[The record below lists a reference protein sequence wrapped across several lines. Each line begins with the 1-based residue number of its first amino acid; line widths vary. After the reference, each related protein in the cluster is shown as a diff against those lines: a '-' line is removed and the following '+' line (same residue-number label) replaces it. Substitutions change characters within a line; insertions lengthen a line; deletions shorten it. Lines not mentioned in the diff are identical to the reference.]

1 MALVAL
7 QLAVVATRT
16 AAQALM
22 APSVSSW
29 AIATTPRSATVGNK
43 CFTETCKYT
52 VSRRRFRTAPA
63 CRCGQVGTPRSRA
76 QSDQDRSLSNK
87 FNSNHATVFVLFV

>member
-1 MALVAL
+1 VALVAL

-43 CFTETCKYT
+43 CFTETCK
-52 VSRRRFRTAPA
+52 
-63 CRCGQVGTPRSRA
+63 
-76 QSDQDRSLSNK
+76 
-87 FNSNHATVFVLFV
+87 